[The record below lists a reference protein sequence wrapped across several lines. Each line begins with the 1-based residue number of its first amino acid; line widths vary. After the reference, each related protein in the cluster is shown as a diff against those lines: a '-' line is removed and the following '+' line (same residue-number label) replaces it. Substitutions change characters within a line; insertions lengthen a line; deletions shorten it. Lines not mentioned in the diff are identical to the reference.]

1 MFFKWHDPQY
11 EKFLRTLIL
20 DLRNKIY
27 ELKAEANV
35 TTNGEHLQEEEEI
48 MPQIKEMARVPMK
61 MMEYFVPLRK
71 KCASCSSFTY
81 FILTLVLGMFIGKLL
96 SSP

>member
-1 MFFKWHDPQY
+1 M
-11 EKFLRTLIL
+11 
-20 DLRNKIY
+20 DLRNKIW

-35 TTNGEHLQEEEEI
+35 TTNEEHLQEDEEI

-61 MMEYFVPLRK
+61 MMEDFVPLRK

-81 FILTLVLGMFIGKLL
+81 FVLTLVLGMFIGKLL
-96 SSP
+96 SSLQ